1 MGKIAS
7 EFETQGLVG
16 HRNDP
21 ATKGARTVAQQEY
34 EQSKAID
41 ASPEEVFAWL
51 SDVGNLPKYLPP
63 VVDSSV
69 EGPSAEGVPGQR
81 IRTTL
86 EYPREGG
93 GTFDAVGYLAVSE
106 RELRMEWGAEA
117 GRDYSGWLTV
127 ANHDEG
133 GSEVVVH
140 LSFGER
146 SAGPEITE
154 QSPEGRDLLAEGI
167 SATLESIRRQ
177 LEEGSGKLEAP
188 TPPDGTEPQLEENPA
203 VVDEDPPPGPPHR

>member
-1 MGKIAS
+1 
-7 EFETQGLVG
+7 
-16 HRNDP
+16 
-21 ATKGARTVAQQEY
+21 VAQQEY
-34 EQSKAID
+34 EQSRTID
-41 ASPEEVFAWL
+41 APPEEVFAWL

-81 IRTTL
+81 IRTKL
-86 EYPREGG
+86 EYPGEGG
-93 GTFDAVGYLAVSE
+93 GTFDAVGHFAVDE
-106 RELRMEWGAEA
+106 RERRMEWGAEE

-127 ANHDEG
+127 GNHGEG

-146 SAGPEITE
+146 SAGPDIEE
-154 QSPEGRDLLAEGI
+154 RSPEGRDPLAEGV

-177 LEEGSGKLEAP
+177 LEEGSGKVETPAAP
-188 TPPDGTEPQLEENPA
+188 EGAELQLEENPA
-203 VVDEDPPPGPPHR
+203 VVDQDLPPETPRR

>member
-1 MGKIAS
+1 M
-7 EFETQGLVG
+7 
-16 HRNDP
+16 
-21 ATKGARTVAQQEY
+21 AQHEY
-34 EQSKAID
+34 EQSQAIG
-41 ASPEEVFAWL
+41 APPEEVFAWL
-51 SDVGNLPKYLPP
+51 SEVGNLPKYLPP

-86 EYPREGG
+86 EYPGEGG
-93 GTFDAVGYLAVSE
+93 GTFDAVGYFAVDEGE
-106 RELRMEWGAEA
+106 RRMEWGAEE

-127 ANHDEG
+127 AERGEG

-146 SAGPEITE
+146 SAGPEIRE
-154 QSPEGRDLLAEGI
+154 QSPEGSNPLAEGI

-177 LEEGSGKLEAP
+177 IEEGSGKLEV
-188 TPPDGTEPQLEENPA
+188 PPPPEGTEPQLDENPA
-203 VVDEDPPPGPPHR
+203 VVDQDPPPDPTRD